1 MDGDNGRRSLDG
13 AVQSQQPK
21 PQAWAGHQIAQ
32 DSYILGTPPQPGH
45 VGKER
50 TSRRDEPDRDLPLH
64 GAPTWASHGKE
75 KKKIQTQ
82 ASFDL
87 TLFLGGHV
95 CGMGKLNMGL
105 GVESELQLPAYAT
118 ATAMPDPISAV
129 RHRLMPQL
137 AAMLDP

>member
-1 MDGDNGRRSLDG
+1 MWVKNEHPGEMNLTETFPFMELPPGPAMGR
-13 AVQSQQPK
+13 K
-21 PQAWAGHQIAQ
+21 
-32 DSYILGTPPQPGH
+32 
-45 VGKER
+45 
-50 TSRRDEPDRDLPLH
+50 
-64 GAPTWASHGKE
+64 